1 MLSNRLQVA
10 SNPKP
15 PRSAEAIEME
25 RYYAMRRNARQSSSS
40 FLNSSSYNSGG
51 RRNPKCVM
59 EGPAPNL
66 GYSCGP
72 EIFRNIAAMRAKETA
87 AKEKD
92 VVSKAR

>member
-1 MLSNRLQVA
+1 
-10 SNPKP
+10 
-15 PRSAEAIEME
+15 
-25 RYYAMRRNARQSSSS
+25 
-40 FLNSSSYNSGG
+40 
-51 RRNPKCVM
+51 M

-72 EIFRNIAAMRAKETA
+72 EIFRNIAAMRAKETV